1 MNTTR
6 VLLTCLLMVFWAGSA
21 AAQDL
26 IQQSETGPLAS
37 EAPSLRFEHLKM
49 ADGLAQQSLN
59 DMMQDSQ
66 GFLWFA
72 TQGGL
77 HRYDGYSFKV
87 YSKVPFDTTSLP
99 TSYVWG
105 VAEAANGDIWVA
117 NDAAGVSRLDR
128 ATDTFTTYRH
138 DPADST
144 SLSSDGTAFVYED
157 SRGDVWVG
165 TFSEGFNRM
174 RADAPGRFEHFRH
187 DPDDPTTLGS
197 DDVFFIT
204 EDTEG
209 FVWVG
214 SGNGTNRI
222 NPFTGEVTRY
232 LHEPGVETRYRS
244 PQNVVSHYHPP
255 GEASVAWL
263 ATGRGLARLDVAS
276 GEVERFPIITPADAS
291 ENLLHEIVPDPDQPD
306 ILWVAGPRI
315 GLARFDVRT
324 ETYTV
329 YEPDERDPNSLSSSF
344 VQTLFLDRTGTV
356 WVGTG
361 DQGLSHFNVGAVNF
375 AHLRHDSADRNS
387 IAQGTVWG
395 MYEDRGGHLWVSTAT
410 TIGLGALSRVDLV
423 TGDVTRYES
432 QGNGDAGIFSNPIYG
447 IVEDDEGRVWV
458 GGTERIARI
467 DPTTGAVLSIDTP
480 GRRYANLERSIND
493 PNIIWGVGLGET
505 GLTRL
510 DLRTETVEHITLN
523 VEGLPREPF
532 IADMVEWTDGTLWLA
547 SRDGLIRRDPDG
559 EATLVAAHDP
569 ADPTTIASNALV
581 ALLESERDPG
591 ALWIATIDGGIS
603 RYDIATGTATHHVNT
618 ANGLPND
625 TIYALMEDDSGT
637 FWLST
642 NGGLVN
648 YNPETEDIR
657 VYGLDDGLIALEYSE
672 FAFAKGAGGVLYFG
686 SNFGVTAF
694 IPERLSINTVAPQ
707 VALTDFKLFNESVKV
722 GSDSPLQAALAD
734 TEAIT
739 LRHDQNEVTFDF
751 VGLHFADPE
760 QNTYAYRLDG
770 FDADWV
776 EAGTQRTST
785 YTNLAPGTYTFRAKA
800 ANGDGVWNEEG
811 VSLELTILPPWW
823 QTWWAYLIY
832 GGLLAGAVYGGA
844 QLLRKRVEAQERA
857 QAQVRELEQAR
868 QLEKTHALLE
878 QSHSIVASI
887 NQETSFRRLLHTILT
902 EARAIPGVEKATALV
917 YAPEHEV
924 FTFRATVGW
933 DLEQIQQIR
942 LTEAEAEARYIHQA
956 EEVAEDIFVA
966 KDLEQRAGN
975 ERFAAF
981 GLPASFMVLRIRTDG
996 RTTGYFIFD
1005 NMTRPDAF
1013 DARDVELLEGLR
1025 EHVRSAFI
1033 KTQLL
1038 EHLRDRNDAIS
1049 AQSADLE
1056 RAVHHLKETQAQLVQ
1071 QEKMASLGALTAG
1084 IAHEIKN
1091 PLNFINNFAEVNEEL
1106 TDELREDLEDH
1117 PDVLSKLGD
1126 LLVDLKQNAAMIA
1139 RHGKRADGI
1148 VKSMMAHARSDSG
1161 EKRSVD
1167 LNALVAEHVDLAY
1180 HGKRATT
1187 PDFSIEITRQLSDE
1201 VGSVAVIPQDLG
1213 RVVLNLVGNAFD
1225 AMLEAQ
1231 TPEPTV
1237 TVSTERQNGHVAIR
1251 VSDNGP
1257 GMPEAVR
1264 EKVFEPFFTTK
1275 PAGSG
1280 TGLGLS
1286 LSYDIVTQGHGGTM
1300 RVESASGKGTTFS
1313 VVLPT
1318 EHTS

>member
-1 MNTTR
+1 M
-6 VLLTCLLMVFWAGSA
+6 LLVGWLGRAQG
-21 AAQDL
+21 QDL
-26 IQQSETGPLAS
+26 IQKDETGPLAS

-87 YSKVPFDTTSLP
+87 YAKVPFDTTSLP
-99 TSYVWG
+99 TSWVWG

-117 NDAAGVSRLDR
+117 NDGAGVSRLDR
-128 ATDTFTTYRH
+128 ATDSFTTYRH

-144 SLSSDGTAFVYED
+144 SLSSDGAVFVYED
-157 SRGDVWVG
+157 SRGDLWVG
-165 TFSEGFNRM
+165 TFNEGLNRM

-197 DDVFFIT
+197 DGIYFIT
-204 EDTEG
+204 EDADG
-209 FVWVG
+209 FVWAG
-214 SGNGTNRI
+214 SANGTNRI

-232 LHEPGVETRYRS
+232 LYEPGVAARYRS
-244 PQNVVSHYHPP
+244 PQNVISHYHPP
-255 GEASVAWL
+255 GDASVAWL

-276 GEVERFPIITPADAS
+276 GEVERFPVITPADAP
-291 ENLLHEIVPDPDQPD
+291 ENLLHEIVPDPDQLD
-306 ILWVAGPRI
+306 ILWAAGPRT
-315 GLARFDVRT
+315 GLVRFDART
-324 ETYTV
+324 EAYTV
-329 YEPDERDPNSLSSSF
+329 YEPDERDPNSLSSAF
-344 VQTLFLDRTGTV
+344 VNTLFLDRTGTV

-375 AHLRHDSADRNS
+375 AHLRHDSEDRNS

-395 MYEDRGGHLWVSTAT
+395 MYEDRSGHLWVSTAT
-410 TIGLGALSRVDLV
+410 TVGLGALSRVDLA
-423 TGDVTRYES
+423 TGDVTRYGA
-432 QGNGDAGIFSNPIYG
+432 QGNDNAGIFSNPIYG
-447 IVEDDEGRVWV
+447 IVEDDEGRIWV
-458 GGTERIARI
+458 GGTGQMARV
-467 DPTTGAVLSIDTP
+467 DPSTGAVLSIDTP
-480 GRRYANLERSIND
+480 QRRYANLERSIND
-493 PNIIWGVGLGET
+493 PTIIWGVGLGET

-510 DLRTETVEHITLN
+510 DLTTETVEHITLD
-523 VEGLPREPF
+523 VEGVPREPF

-559 EATLVAAHDP
+559 EATLVAVHDP
-569 ADPTTIASNALV
+569 ADPSTIASNALV

-603 RYDIATGTATHHVNT
+603 RYDIATGTATHLNT
-618 ANGLPND
+618 ASGLPND
-625 TIYALMEDDSGT
+625 TIYALMEDNSGT
-637 FWLST
+637 FWVST

-707 VALTDFKLFNESVKV
+707 VALTDFKLFNESVQV

-734 TEAIT
+734 TEALT

-751 VGLHFADPE
+751 VALHFADPE

-770 FDADWV
+770 FDTDWV
-776 EAGTQRTST
+776 QAGTQRTST

-811 VSLELTILPPWW
+811 VALQLTILSPWW

-832 GGLLAGAVYGGA
+832 AGLLAGAVYGGA
-844 QLLRKRVEAQERA
+844 QLLRQRVQARERA

-878 QSHSIVASI
+878 QSHSIVSSI
-887 NQETSFRRLLHTILT
+887 NQETSFRRLLHTILA

-917 YAPEHEV
+917 YAPEHEAFV
-924 FTFRATVGW
+924 FRATVGW
-933 DLEQIQQIR
+933 ELEQIREIH
-942 LTEAEAEARYIHQA
+942 LTEAEAEARYVHQA

-966 KDLEQRAGN
+966 KDLEQRPGN
-975 ERFAAF
+975 ARFAAF
-981 GLPASFMVLRIRTDG
+981 GLPASFMALRIRTDG

-1056 RAVHHLKETQAQLVQ
+1056 RAVRHLKQTQVQLVQ

-1106 TDELREDLEDH
+1106 ADELREDLADH
-1117 PDVLSKLGD
+1117 PDALAAIED
-1126 LLVDLKQNAAMIA
+1126 LLGDLKQNASVIA
-1139 RHGKRADGI
+1139 QHGKRADSI
-1148 VKSMMAHARSDSG
+1148 VKSMMQHARSGRS
-1161 EKRSVD
+1161 EKQAVG
-1167 LNALVAEHVDLAY
+1167 LNALIDEHVDLAY
-1180 HGKRATT
+1180 HGKRATVPGFT
-1187 PDFSIEITRQLSDE
+1187 VEVERDFGVDVGE
-1201 VGSVAVIPQDLG
+1201 VSVVPQDMG

-1225 AMLEAQ
+1225 ALLEAGTEQ
-1231 TPEPTV
+1231 PKVTV
-1237 TVSTERQNGHVAIR
+1237 TTRRLTDAVEIR

-1257 GMPEAVR
+1257 GMLEEVKA
-1264 EKVFEPFFTTK
+1264 KIFEPFFTTK
-1275 PAGSG
+1275 PTGQG

-1286 LSYDIVTQGHGGTM
+1286 LSYDIITQGHGGTM
-1300 RVESASGKGTTFS
+1300 TVETEPGEGAAFLIR
-1313 VVLPT
+1313 LPVIRA
-1318 EHTS
+1318 